1 MINAII
7 MLNQYKCNYIIC
19 IETYDG
25 LQIETKDSEPFS
37 YFTNCLLSEIAVIY
51 YACYFKMIGDDFMNR
66 AGEFIRNMTGEAA
79 YMSFRP
85 ASLPPE
91 PPLELDADLIRL
103 LIDANCEL
111 ARLNTAAAM
120 IPSTDLFVSMYVRKE
135 ALMTSQIEGT
145 QCTLDDILD
154 PDADSNVNLDVSD
167 VVNYINAA
175 QFALQ
180 RLKSLPLCNRLLR
193 ETHAQLMTG
202 VRGQEK
208 NPGEFRRSQNWIGPA
223 GSTLKNA
230 RYIPPN
236 VEDMTSAMSELE
248 KYINESQEYDPLVQA
263 ALIHYQF
270 ETIHPFLD
278 GNGRIGRLLI
288 LLYLIQQNLLGQPVL
303 YVSYFLK
310 KNQIEYYDRISE
322 VRRTGNYEQWIRF
335 FLEALHS
342 AATDALESIQQLSEL
357 HERNITLLPKS
368 RRSIDHLRRLFDY
381 LEQHPIIDIKRTAS
395 ALNVS
400 YNTIA
405 SAVLKLTSLGILHE
419 TTNAARNRVFAYR
432 EYLNI
437 LRKDT

>member
-1 MINAII
+1 
-7 MLNQYKCNYIIC
+7 
-19 IETYDG
+19 
-25 LQIETKDSEPFS
+25 
-37 YFTNCLLSEIAVIY
+37 
-51 YACYFKMIGDDFMNR
+51 MIGDDFMNR

-310 KNQIEYYDRISE
+310 KNQIKGDKIVYYRHK
-322 VRRTGNYEQWIRF
+322 TGQSITIK
-335 FLEALHS
+335 LEPCMKDIINRYL
-342 AATDALESIQQLSEL
+342 TD
-357 HERNITLLPKS
+357 S
-368 RRSIDHLRRLFDY
+368 RDY
-381 LEQHPIIDIKRTAS
+381 VFPIIKSSDKDKAY
-395 ALNVS
+395 AEYQKMLNR
-400 YNTIA
+400 YNKKVKKLA
-405 SAVLKLTSLGILHE
+405 QKAGVQNRLTSYTPRHTWASLAYSNCIDLHVISKGLGHTNPQ
-419 TTNAARNRVFAYR
+419 TTLTYIRQIDDNRLEEANHSIVTR
-432 EYLNI
+432 VVSG
-437 LRKDT
+437 T

>member
-1 MINAII
+1 
-7 MLNQYKCNYIIC
+7 
-19 IETYDG
+19 
-25 LQIETKDSEPFS
+25 
-37 YFTNCLLSEIAVIY
+37 
-51 YACYFKMIGDDFMNR
+51 
-66 AGEFIRNMTGEAA
+66 
-79 YMSFRP
+79 
-85 ASLPPE
+85 
-91 PPLELDADLIRL
+91 
-103 LIDANCEL
+103 
-111 ARLNTAAAM
+111 
-120 IPSTDLFVSMYVRKE
+120 MYEGRK
-135 ALMTSQIEGT
+135 
-145 QCTLDDILD
+145 
-154 PDADSNVNLDVSD
+154 
-167 VVNYINAA
+167 
-175 QFALQ
+175 
-180 RLKSLPLCNRLLR
+180 K
-193 ETHAQLMTG
+193 
-202 VRGQEK
+202 K
-208 NPGEFRRSQNWIGPA
+208 NPGEFRRSQSWIGPA

-357 HERNITLLPKS
+357 HERNITVLPKS